1 MTLAALAA
9 LSNAK
14 NIKIQYGPDI
24 DIDQIRVDPMQYQMA
39 FKWPYGDSRCGATM
53 ITDQIAL
60 TAAHCVQKSEDGL
73 NPGLQVQMSSG
84 EIFGIKEFRTNECW
98 DFTENGD
105 YNADMAIM
113 ILDRPIPGAKKGVH
127 YVDTWNAKT
136 TGDVVGRTMTLA
148 GWGSSGVVRDDGSES
163 HMTDSMDTFHR
174 GYNVINE
181 IRGNVLALTM
191 DRPENG
197 GLELEVA
204 GYYGD
209 SGSGGLV
216 KDDKGQMRIAGVCS
230 HGDGVAWGAYHGY
243 T

>member
-1 MTLAALAA
+1 
-9 LSNAK
+9 
-14 NIKIQYGPDI
+14 
-24 DIDQIRVDPMQYQMA
+24 
-39 FKWPYGDSRCGATM
+39 M

-60 TAAHCVQKSEDGL
+60 TAAHCVQKSEEGM
-73 NPGLQVQMSSG
+73 NPGLSVTMSNG
-84 EIFGIKEFRTNECW
+84 ATYGIKEFRSHDCW

-105 YNADMAIM
+105 HNADIAMM
-113 ILDRPIPGAKKGVH
+113 ILDKPIPGAKKGVH
-127 YVDTWNAKT
+127 YVDTWNANKMGT
-136 TGDVVGRTMTLA
+136 VVGKTMTLA
-148 GWGSSGVVRDDGSES
+148 GWGSSGAVRDDGSET
-163 HMTDSMDTFHR
+163 HMTESMDTFHR

-216 KDDKGQMRIAGVCS
+216 
-230 HGDGVAWGAYHGY
+230 
-243 T
+243 